1 MNTLN
6 QLDNIMFDVLFN
18 QASIGII
25 IVNSEGVIIKSN
37 PFLQNLFGYM
47 EEELLGNK
55 IEKLIPARFTNN
67 HHSHRHQYTQN
78 PKQRPMGIGM
88 DLFALHKDGSEF
100 PVEISLGNYNYKDQ
114 NYTVAFVNNVSKR
127 ENAKNEIIELNN
139 NLEQSIVTRTRELS
153 RTLQV
158 LEHLNEKLETTLA
171 QQKAILDNVPIMIF
185 VTNKEGIIK
194 FFNPEAERIT
204 GYESSEII
212 NKLTPVIFHLEKE
225 IQICKEQ
232 LETELSHNFENM
244 FDVLKI
250 KAERKEMN
258 NHECVYKTKDGNL
271 IDVAITLT
279 PIYNRNGAISGYL
292 GVSMDITKRKD
303 AENNLVE
310 ALRKEKKLGELKSRF
325 VSMASHEFRTP
336 LSTILSSAF
345 LVEKYTTEEH
355 QPKREKHLKRIVS
368 SVNNLTNILNE
379 FLSVGK
385 IEEGKIGLTLTEFN
399 IKKQM
404 EIMIQEMSHS
414 LKQGQQIKYKHIGQE
429 LVYLDSSILKNIMMN
444 LISNAIKFSFENSLI
459 EIETLTDDSTVKV
472 EVKDHGI
479 GIPDQDKDHLMERFF
494 RAYNAN
500 TIQGTGLGLYIVSK
514 YAERMNGK
522 ITYSTEE
529 NKGTTFNIIFSKQK
543 PQSHE
548 INTVN

>member
-1 MNTLN
+1 
-6 QLDNIMFDVLFN
+6 MFDVLFN

-37 PFLQNLFGYM
+37 HFLQNLFGYV

-55 IEKLIPARFTNN
+55 IEKLIPARFANT

-100 PVEISLGNYNYKDQ
+100 PVEISLGNYNYKNQ
-114 NYTVAFVNNVSKR
+114 NYTVAFLNNVSKR
-127 ENAKNEIIELNN
+127 ENAKNEIVQLNN
-139 NLEQSIVTRTRELS
+139 NLEDSIVARTRELS

-212 NKLTPVIFHLEKE
+212 NKLTPVIFHLENQM
-225 IQICKEQ
+225 QICKEQ
-232 LETELSHNFENM
+232 LEAELSHNFENM

-250 KAERKEMN
+250 KAERKEMY

-271 IDVAITLT
+271 IDVAMTLT
-279 PIYNRNGAISGYL
+279 PIYNRNAAISGYL
-292 GVSMDITKRKD
+292 GVTMDITKRKD
-303 AENNLVE
+303 AENNLVG
-310 ALRKEKKLGELKSRF
+310 ALKKEKKLGELKSRF

-345 LVEKYTTEEH
+345 LVEKYTTEEQ
-355 QPKREKHLKRIVS
+355 QPKREKHLDRIVS

-385 IEEGKIGLTLTEFN
+385 IEEGKIGLTLTDFN
-399 IKKQM
+399 IKTL
-404 EIMIQEMSHS
+404 IDTIIQEMNQS
-414 LKQGQQIKYKHIGQE
+414 LKKGQQIKYEHSGDE
-429 LVYLDSSILKNIMMN
+429 WVRLDISILKNILMN
-444 LISNAIKFSFENSLI
+444 LISNAIKFSFEDSLI
-459 EIETLTDDSTVKV
+459 EITTFTDNSTIKV

-479 GIPDQDKDHLMERFF
+479 GIPDQDKNHLMERFF
-494 RAYNAN
+494 RANNAN

-522 ITYSTEE
+522 ITYSSEE

-543 PQSHE
+543 PLSHE